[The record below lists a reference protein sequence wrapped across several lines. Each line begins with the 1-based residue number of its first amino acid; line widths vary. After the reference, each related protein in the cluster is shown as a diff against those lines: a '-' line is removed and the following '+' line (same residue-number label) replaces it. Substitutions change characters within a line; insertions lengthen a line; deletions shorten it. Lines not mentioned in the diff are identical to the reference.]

1 MHPGPNLECADRSG
15 WVERLDVQWEGPMGC
30 DAGMGDQTRL
40 NTGSGVWAGSGVLGM
55 SCERESKVDS
65 LGQTLEKYVKD
76 LARWRGFILCL
87 F

>member
-40 NTGSGVWAGSGVLGM
+40 NIGYGVWAGFGDLG
-55 SCERESKVDS
+55 CHVKEKVRWIHW
-65 LGQTLEKYVKD
+65 
-76 LARWRGFILCL
+76 ARP
-87 F
+87 